1 MYDLSHSPQC
11 TSCGFVRTIRVRRK
25 GLVQAV
31 VWTRLGY
38 FPWECCGCRK
48 VFLNK
53 NRGKEQRR
61 RRTTVEVSVP
71 RLTM

>member
-1 MYDLSHSPQC
+1 MYDLSQSPQC
-11 TSCGFVRTIRVRRK
+11 TSCGFIRTIRVRRK
-25 GLVQAV
+25 GLFQAV

-61 RRTTVEVSVP
+61 RRTAKEVSVP
-71 RLTM
+71 RLSL